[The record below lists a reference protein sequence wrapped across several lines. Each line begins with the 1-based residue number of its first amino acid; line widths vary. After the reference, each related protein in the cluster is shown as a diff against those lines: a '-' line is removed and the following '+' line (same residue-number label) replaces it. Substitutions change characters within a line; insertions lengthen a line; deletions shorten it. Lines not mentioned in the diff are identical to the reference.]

1 MRLAP
6 SCDKVAWFLLTSANL
21 SKAAWGVLEKKGT
34 QLRIRS
40 YEIGVLLL
48 PNYQDP
54 SLDNFILPRDIL
66 PSSGASSLFLPVPVD
81 FPLTSYA
88 STDGPWIWDEKYTE
102 PDCRGNIWTPS

>member
-6 SCDKVAWFLLTSANL
+6 SCDKVAWFLLTRYVNHMGCGNGSNCCVYYVYKLGFSANL

-48 PNYQDP
+48 PNYQVIIIIVIVIIM
-54 SLDNFILPRDIL
+54 SIGSI
-66 PSSGASSLFLPVPVD
+66 
-81 FPLTSYA
+81 T
-88 STDGPWIWDEKYTE
+88 
-102 PDCRGNIWTPS
+102 